1 MPGWE
6 NVAVGTACIVFDG
19 RNFKAQRTLNL
30 NLTNWPLIIELFVRN
45 NPKGA
50 NFQMSIAFSRCS
62 DRRMSDNRFFIGA
75 PANGYKI
82 ANIDVAEKTASMIGN
97 SSEGEHLLAG
107 TELTSDIISAIR
119 RREFVIDYQPR
130 IDTTNG
136 QIASME
142 ALVRWQHPEL
152 GLIEPDRFIP
162 MAESNDTII
171 ELGEWVLNA
180 SLTKM
185 REWNDADLK
194 PGKLAVNVSARQ
206 LRDPAFVDV
215 VLRALSV
222 SGVAVSQLELE
233 LTESVLITD
242 MPATII
248 TMNELATIGVQF
260 AIDDFGTGFA
270 SLNYLHQ
277 LPVKAVKIDQTFIRN
292 IATGLRDAAFVRAVI
307 TMIAD
312 LGLKVVA
319 EGVENRDQ
327 LDTLRNTACDEI
339 QGFVFSRPL
348 SAGDATELLNT
359 CPAYAV

>member
-1 MPGWE
+1 ML
-6 NVAVGTACIVFDG
+6 
-19 RNFKAQRTLNL
+19 RR
-30 NLTNWPLIIELFVRN
+30 
-45 NPKGA
+45 
-50 NFQMSIAFSRCS
+50 SS
-62 DRRMSDNRFFIGA
+62 DRQHQ
-75 PANGYKI
+75 I
-82 ANIDVAEKTASMIGN
+82 AETD
-97 SSEGEHLLAG
+97 LA
-107 TELTSDIISAIR
+107 SDIIPALR
-119 RREFVIDYQPR
+119 RREFIIDYQPR

-136 QIASME
+136 HIASME
-142 ALVRWQHPEL
+142 ALVRWKHPEI

-162 MAESNDTII
+162 VAESNDTIV
-171 ELGEWVLNA
+171 ELGEWILNA
-180 SLTKM
+180 SLGKM
-185 REWNDADLK
+185 REWIDADLK

-248 TMNELATIGVQF
+248 TMNELAAIGVQF

-270 SLNYLHQ
+270 SLDYLRR
-277 LPVKAVKIDQTFIRN
+277 LPVKAVKIDQTFIQN
-292 IATGLRDAAFVRAVI
+292 IATGVRDAAFVHAII

-319 EGVENRDQ
+319 EGVENQAQ
-327 LDTLRNTACDEI
+327 LDALRDTACDEI

-348 SAGDATELLNT
+348 TAGNATELLGT
-359 CPAYAV
+359 TPAYAV